1 MQVLLNQPPLLA
13 AAKVAMPL
21 TATLPQL
28 PPQTRVVRYDSEA
41 EARPLLSLFERIAK
55 EQNWKPGKQLRA
67 YPDSAVYFG
76 LEVDGVLAGGL
87 QLVRGNSHEG
97 LPCLTVWPELDLQG
111 RSDVA
116 DIALLALHPKIRGR
130 QELFWLLC
138 IEMWRYCRDHGVD
151 SLYVEVTPL
160 NLKLYRRLGW
170 PLQIAG
176 PLRKHWGEPCYP
188 CSMTTSAIAQ
198 EITTRSLHSLRYR
211 QILQLMHREV
221 EPQ

>member
-1 MQVLLNQPPLLA
+1 MQVLLNQPPLSSA
-13 AAKVAMPL
+13 ANVAIPL
-21 TATLPQL
+21 TAALTQMSS
-28 PPQTRVVRYDSEA
+28 QTRVIRFDSEA

-76 LEVDGVLAGGL
+76 LELNGLLAGGL
-87 QLVRGNSHEG
+87 QLVRGNAHEG

-111 RSDVA
+111 HNDVA
-116 DIALLALHPKIRGR
+116 DIALLALDPKIRGR

-138 IEMWRYCRDHGVD
+138 IEMWRYCRAHDID
-151 SLYVEVTPL
+151 SLYVEVTPA

-170 PLQIAG
+170 PLQVVG
-176 PLRKHWGEPCYP
+176 SLRKHWGEECYP
-188 CSMTTSAIAQ
+188 GTMTTSAIGR
-198 EITTRSLHSLRYR
+198 EIATRSLHSLRYR
-211 QILQLMHREV
+211 QILQLMHREM

>member
-1 MQVLLNQPPLLA
+1 MQVLLNQPSLSSA
-13 AAKVAMPL
+13 ANPAMPIS
-21 TATLPQL
+21 AALPQL
-28 PPQTRVVRYDSEA
+28 PSQTRVVRFDSEA
-41 EARPLLSLFERIAK
+41 EARPLLSLFEHIAR

-76 LEVDGVLAGGL
+76 LEVDDVLAGGL
-87 QLVRGNSHEG
+87 QLVHGNAHEG

-116 DIALLALHPKIRGR
+116 DIALLALDPKIRGR

-138 IEMWRYCRDHGVD
+138 IEMWRYCRVHGID
-151 SLYVEVTPL
+151 SLWVEVTPT
-160 NLKLYRRLGW
+160 NLKLYHRLGW
-170 PLQIAG
+170 PLQVAG

-188 CSMTTSAIAQ
+188 AAMTTSAIGQ
-198 EITTRSLHSLRYR
+198 EIATRSLHSLRYR